1 VCPAVDTLN
10 LRNELQNL
18 KRGFQHMTRLIAIG
32 GICAAFLFTG
42 AISAVAQDDHHEEEK
57 ARQEEHHD
65 EQVKHDE
72 HARHEEIKRIDDAH
86 FRAHFGHDHHFA
98 IRHVTMVGGRPHF
111 GYGGYNFEIVDAWP
125 HGWSYN
131 DNVYVDYVD
140 GGYFLYNL
148 AHPGVRISVTVL

>member
-1 VCPAVDTLN
+1 M
-10 LRNELQNL
+10 
-18 KRGFQHMTRLIAIG
+18 KRLIAIG
-32 GICAAFLFTG
+32 AICAAFLFTG
-42 AISAVAQDDHHEEEK
+42 AISLVAQDDHHEEEK
-57 ARQEEHHD
+57 RHD
-65 EQVKHDE
+65 EQEHHEAEVRHDE
-72 HARHEEIKRIDDAH
+72 HMKRIDDAH

-111 GYGGYNFEIVDAWP
+111 AYSGYNFEIAEAWP

>member
-1 VCPAVDTLN
+1 M
-10 LRNELQNL
+10 
-18 KRGFQHMTRLIAIG
+18 KRLIAIG
-32 GICAAFLFTG
+32 GICAAFLFAG
-42 AISAVAQDDHHEEEK
+42 AISAFAQDDHHDEEK

-65 EQVKHDE
+65 EQVRHDE
-72 HARHEEIKRIDDAH
+72 HEKHEEIRRIDDAH